1 MFKSLTT
8 RVIVTTI
15 TLLASGIFMFATFNV
30 RHQQSQLIDTA
41 RESAELLLH
50 TVESSIYNTMHLGNV
65 QDVGTILSM
74 VGQHNQ
80 LVGVRIFHPHGI
92 ILRSSNASEVGRTVN
107 ANDYSLYQNP
117 RNYGIFD
124 LPPHGEVLSM
134 VKPIYND
141 QACHIC
147 HGSKTRV
154 IGVLN
159 IDYSLRRTKAQ
170 MLEASHIFIASS
182 IAITA
187 FLAITILFILHN
199 FVKKPLD
206 RIMANMARVENGETN
221 VHIDYHGKDE
231 IGRLID
237 SFNSMVER
245 LDVAKTEL
253 EQLHLQQLERADRL
267 ASIGEMA
274 AGIAHEIKNPL
285 AGISAALT
293 IIKDD
298 ISTDDPRSMILG
310 EVLQQVQRLD
320 KTVNDLLFFGKP
332 SLPELAC
339 IDINYILESTC
350 KFASQHRSVANID
363 KHINLA
369 PGLPTVYADGKQMQ
383 QVFLNLFLNAFQAMS
398 AGGTLTITSGRVFR
412 QDREYV
418 TIDVA
423 DTGPGIPPQI
433 LEKIFTPF
441 FTTKAQGTGLGL
453 PICSKLVHLHNGDIR
468 VTSDDRNGT
477 VFTIEL
483 PACTTHEIDAL
494 RRDDETQQDTGC

>member
-1 MFKSLTT
+1 MLHRAFQEPYLFKSLTT
-8 RVIVTTI
+8 RIIVTTI
-15 TLLASGIFMFATFNV
+15 SLLACGIFMYATFNV
-30 RHQQSQLIDTA
+30 RHQQAQLIDTA

-92 ILRSSNASEVGRTVN
+92 ILRSSNASEVGRVVSK
-107 ANDYSLYQNP
+107 NDYRLYQNP
-117 RNYGIFD
+117 QHYGIFD
-124 LPPHGEVLSM
+124 LPPHGEVLSL
-134 VKPIYND
+134 VKPIYNEKP
-141 QACHIC
+141 CHTC
-147 HGSKTRV
+147 HGSKARV
-154 IGVLN
+154 IGILN
-159 IDYSLRRTKAQ
+159 INYSLSRTKAQ
-170 MLEASHIFIASS
+170 MLEASRIFIASS
-182 IAITA
+182 VAITL

-206 RIMANMARVENGETN
+206 RIMDNMSRVEKGDLS
-221 VHIDYHGKDE
+221 VRIDYRGKDE

-237 SFNSMVER
+237 SFNSMVDR
-245 LDVAKTEL
+245 LDVAKSEL
-253 EQLHLQQLERADRL
+253 EQLHFQQLERADRL

-285 AGISAALT
+285 AGISAAVT
-293 IIKDD
+293 IIRDD
-298 ISTDDPRSMILG
+298 ISDDDPRSMILG

-332 SLPELAC
+332 SLPEFSC
-339 IDINYILESTC
+339 IDMNYILDTTC
-350 KFASQHRSVANID
+350 KFASQHRSVANIE
-363 KHINLA
+363 KRLNLA
-369 PGLPTVYADGKQMQ
+369 PDLPTVYADGKQMQ
-383 QVFLNLFLNAFQAMS
+383 QVFLNLILNAFQAM
-398 AGGTLTITSGRVFR
+398 AGGGTLTITTGSVFR
-412 QDREYV
+412 NEREYV
-418 TIDVA
+418 SIDVA

-453 PICSKLVHLHNGDIR
+453 AICCKLIQLHNGDIR
-468 VTSDDRNGT
+468 VASDDCNGT

-483 PACTTHEIDAL
+483 PACTTRELDAL
-494 RRDDETQQDTGC
+494 VG